1 MFFHD
6 WPFHVDR
13 ALSSFLDSADRKTY
27 CGLSFGVLIMVTCP
41 SCGASFDPSDSVE
54 EEWGGDEML
63 EFLVCPECGHR
74 DESSEF
80 SYEE

>member
-1 MFFHD
+1 
-6 WPFHVDR
+6 
-13 ALSSFLDSADRKTY
+13 
-27 CGLSFGVLIMVTCP
+27 MVTCP